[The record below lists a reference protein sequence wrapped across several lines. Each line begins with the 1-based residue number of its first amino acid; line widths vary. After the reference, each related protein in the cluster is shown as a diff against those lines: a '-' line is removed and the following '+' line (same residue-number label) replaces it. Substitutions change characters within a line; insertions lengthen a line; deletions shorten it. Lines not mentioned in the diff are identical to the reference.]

1 MVTVLLEQIIKILSG
16 WVDSFTTWAENM
28 FSKLGLIEEDLNDI
42 YNDVGNISQ
51 DTSIINS
58 NTTLTT
64 GYVNN
69 IKTDTNLILGNIQTT
84 KNDVHDIK
92 NSAHNID
99 QNTGM
104 IKLVINGFDNKLT
117 TINTNSGVTAA
128 YIQEVATNTLN
139 SYNRLV
145 TMSSDTT
152 QIRANGITTN
162 QILTDIYDLL
172 NGQIDYGGINFNL
185 LSIDSNTYT

>member
-28 FSKLGLIEEDLNDI
+28 FSKLGLIEEDLVDI
-42 YNDVGNISQ
+42 YNDVDNIAQ
-51 DTSIINS
+51 DTSVINS

-69 IKTDTNLILGNIQTT
+69 IKTDTGLIFGDIRTT
-84 KNDVHDIK
+84 KNNVADIK
-92 NSAHNID
+92 NSVQNID

-104 IKLVINGFDNKLT
+104 IRLVISGFDNKLT
-117 TINTNSGVTAA
+117 TINTNSGITAA

-172 NGQIDYGGINFNL
+172 NGQIDYGGLHFNL
-185 LSIDSNTYT
+185 LNINSAEYT

>member
-28 FSKLGLIEEDLNDI
+28 LGKLGLVDEYLEDI
-42 YNDVGNISQ
+42 YQDVDNIAQ
-51 DTSIINS
+51 DSSIINS
-58 NTTLTT
+58 NTTLIT
-64 GYVNN
+64 GCVNN
-69 IKTDTNLILGNIQTT
+69 IETDTGLILGEIRTT

-99 QNTGM
+99 QNTGV